1 MGVCIMNRY
10 AHIENGVVANISEAL
25 TDSDSHGGIQCPADV
40 AIGWSYSDGA
50 FIAPPVSEAERVQG
64 IKARLAI
71 LDTKSIRALRE
82 GDAVRIATLDAEA
95 ATLRGQ
101 LV

>member
-1 MGVCIMNRY
+1 MNRY
-10 AHIENGVVANISEAL
+10 AHIESGVVVNISEA
-25 TDSDSHGGIQCPADV
+25 TSDEYAHGGIRCSADV

-64 IKARLAI
+64 IKVKLAM
-71 LDTKSIRALRE
+71 LDSKSIRALRE
-82 GDAVRIATLDAEA
+82 GDAVRISTIEAEA
-95 ATLRGQ
+95 AVLRGQ